1 MKLETVILILVAVVM
16 VMLIVVLIKLFTF
29 GGVDVD
35 VTKVISAVK
44 DGLGAS
50 QRELREEMAE
60 SVRTSVKDMGESIGT
75 VQRTL
80 GENHSSRLVD
90 MDKRITELQN
100 GVDSRLESIRNV
112 VDERLQTTMTEK
124 MNVFG
129 QFLSENQT
137 RAMEGQNK
145 YLVSMD
151 SKIGQNL
158 ENMGKALSEK
168 QLQSGQAINDS
179 LISLENRFKTLEAS
193 NNERLEIMRQ
203 TMERRLSAIQEEN
216 QKKLDSIQSTVNEK
230 LETQMR
236 KSFSLVSE
244 RLEKVYEG
252 LGEMQNIAVG
262 VGDLK
267 KVLSN
272 VKTRGILGEIQLGSI
287 LEEILPRELYDTE
300 VPTIPGSRERVE
312 FAVKLPGQVE
322 GSQIYLPIDS
332 KFPGDTYAALQDAY
346 DTGDKERIENARKNL
361 RLVIRSCAKEISEK
375 YVDPNF
381 TTNFGIMFLPFEGL
395 YAEAVNLGLVESLQR
410 DFRVS
415 IAGPSTMAAMLN
427 SLHMGFRTLAIQQ
440 RSSEVWKVL
449 GEVKGEFGKFS
460 DVLDKAQK
468 HINQVSSDLD
478 ALVGTR
484 TRAMQRKLDGVEVLE
499 LNSSSD

>member
-1 MKLETVILILVAVVM
+1 M
-16 VMLIVVLIKLFTF
+16 
-29 GGVDVD
+29 
-35 VTKVISAVK
+35 
-44 DGLGAS
+44 
-50 QRELREEMAE
+50 
-60 SVRTSVKDMGESIGT
+60 
-75 VQRTL
+75 
-80 GENHSSRLVD
+80 N
-90 MDKRITELQN
+90 
-100 GVDSRLESIRNV
+100 
-112 VDERLQTTMTEK
+112 EK
-124 MNVFG
+124 MNVVG
-129 QFLSENQT
+129 KLLSDNQS

-158 ENMGKALSEK
+158 DNMGKSIAER
-168 QLQSGQAINDS
+168 QEQSGKAINDT
-179 LISLENRFKTLEAS
+179 LLTLENRFKTLEAS
-193 NNERLEIMRQ
+193 NNERLESMRL
-203 TMERRLSAIQEEN
+203 TMERRLAAIQDEN
-216 QKKLDSIQSTVNEK
+216 QKKLESIQSTVNEK

-272 VKTRGILGEIQLGSI
+272 VKSRGILGEIQLAGI
-287 LEEILPRELYDTE
+287 LEDILPRELYDTE
-300 VPTIPGSRERVE
+300 VPTIPDSRERVE

-322 GSQIYLPIDS
+322 GTQIYLPIDS

-346 DTGDKERIENARKNL
+346 DSGDKERIDAARKAL
-361 RLVIRSCAKEISEK
+361 KQVIRGCAKDISDK
-375 YVDPNF
+375 YVDPRY

-395 YAEAVNLGLVESLQR
+395 YAEAVNLGLVETLQR
-410 DFRVS
+410 EYRIS

-427 SLHMGFRTLAIQQ
+427 SLQMGFRTLAIQQ

-468 HINQVSSDLD
+468 QVKGSFKHL
-478 ALVGTR
+478 
-484 TRAMQRKLDGVEVLE
+484 KFK
-499 LNSSSD
+499 